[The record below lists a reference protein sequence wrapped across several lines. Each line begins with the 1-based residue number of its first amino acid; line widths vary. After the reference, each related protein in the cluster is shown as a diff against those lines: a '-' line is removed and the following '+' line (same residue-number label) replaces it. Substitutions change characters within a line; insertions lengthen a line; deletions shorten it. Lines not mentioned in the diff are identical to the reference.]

1 MVARATNI
9 YDIYSFN
16 TFLTARKKKHFLRI
30 NLMIIFKGTMSRDFQ
45 KLYFC
50 LKDSTWTPYEQTK
63 TVFQTFSFSQRYTI
77 TIVSLVQGV
86 FIFLNYC
93 YRGCIHIHEL
103 FFRLNFSRL
112 SSRKQKKF
120 LKTVFACPYGAQVEF
135 FITACVDNLV
145 TLSL

>member
-30 NLMIIFKGTMSRDFQ
+30 IMIIFKGTMSRDFQ
-45 KLYFC
+45 KLFFC

>member
-30 NLMIIFKGTMSRDFQ
+30 IMIIFKGTMSRDFQ
-45 KLYFC
+45 KLYFW

-112 SSRKQKKF
+112 SSRKQTKNSRNRF
-120 LKTVFACPYGAQVEF
+120 CLSIWGPGGVFYNSMCR
-135 FITACVDNLV
+135 
-145 TLSL
+145 

>member
-30 NLMIIFKGTMSRDFQ
+30 IMIIFKGTMSRDFQ
-45 KLYFC
+45 KLFFC

-93 YRGCIHIHEL
+93 YRGCINIYEL

-112 SSRKQKKF
+112 SSRKQKKI
-120 LKTVFACPYGAQVEF
+120 LETVFACPYGAQVEF